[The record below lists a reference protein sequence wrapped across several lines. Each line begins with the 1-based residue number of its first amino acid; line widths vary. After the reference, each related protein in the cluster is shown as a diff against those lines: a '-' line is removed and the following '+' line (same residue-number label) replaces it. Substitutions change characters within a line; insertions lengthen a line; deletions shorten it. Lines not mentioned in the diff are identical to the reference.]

1 MKKDY
6 SIFFVPGII
15 LVGAV
20 MRIPFTTIPTVLS
33 DVADGLGVSV
43 NSLGIL
49 TSIPLI
55 MFAFCSSLAPRLAD
69 KFGLEK
75 LFTMVLVALFAG
87 SIMRVFNLPSL
98 YIGTMII
105 GISIAMMN
113 VLFPSIILAN
123 QPFRIGLLTTVYTI
137 AMGIAS
143 SVASSVAVP
152 IVKMTSW
159 KGLIVI
165 LSLLILIALV
175 VWFPNTFYNH
185 MTEKDE
191 HTHSASLWKNKAAI
205 ALLIFGGLQSL
216 LFYTG
221 MTWLPT
227 MASQAGVS
235 SEAAGILAS
244 IYSLM
249 SLPFSLTIPTLTTSL
264 SSKNRKIMLAI
275 VSICGIAGTGM
286 LLFQTSSFTYWL
298 IVNILI
304 GIAVSALFPY
314 LLVIFSM
321 KSHTPSQTA
330 QLSGMVQSGGYF
342 LPAFVPTLFG
352 FSFNLFGSWTVAALC
367 LFICTIVMTAALF
380 YTERFEKIQ

>member
-1 MKKDY
+1 MKKDN

-123 QPFRIGLLTTVYTI
+123 QPFRIGLLTTVYTT

-175 VWFPNTFYNH
+175 VWFPNTFHNH

-314 LLVIFSM
+314 MLVAFSM

-330 QLSGMVQSGGYF
+330 QLSGMVQSGGY
-342 LPAFVPTLFG
+342 LLAAFGPTLFG
-352 FSFNLFGSWTVAALC
+352 YSFDIFGSWTVAALC

-380 YTERFEKIQ
+380 YTERFEKIL

>member
-33 DVADGLGVSV
+33 YVADGLGVSV
-43 NSLGIL
+43 NSLGVL

-75 LFTMVLVALFAG
+75 LFTMVLIAMFIG
-87 SIMRVFNLPSL
+87 SSMRVLNLPSL

-123 QPFRIGLLTTVYTI
+123 QPFRIGLLTTIYTT
-137 AMGIAS
+137 AMGLSSSIA
-143 SVASSVAVP
+143 ASVAVP
-152 IVKMTSW
+152 IVKATSW
-159 KGLIVI
+159 KGLILI
-165 LSLLILIALV
+165 LSFLILVALA
-175 VWFPNTFYNH
+175 VWFPNTFHNH
-185 MTEKDE
+185 MTEQDE
-191 HTHSASLWKNKAAI
+191 EKRSSSLWKNKAAI
-205 ALLIFGGLQSL
+205 ALLVFGGLQSL

-227 MASQAGVS
+227 MASQAGLS

-244 IYSLM
+244 IYSLI
-249 SLPFSLTIPTLTTSL
+249 SLPFSLTIPTLTTNL

-275 VSICGIAGTGM
+275 VSACAIVGTGM
-286 LLFQTSSFTYWL
+286 LLFQTSSFAYWL
-298 IVNILI
+298 TVNILI

-314 LLVIFSM
+314 LLVTFSM

-342 LPAFVPTLFG
+342 LAAFGQTLFG

>member
-123 QPFRIGLLTTVYTI
+123 QPFRIGLLTTVYTT

-175 VWFPNTFYNH
+175 VWFPNTFHNH

-235 SEAAGILAS
+235 SEAVGILAS

-286 LLFQTSSFTYWL
+286 LLFQISSFTYWL

>member
-87 SIMRVFNLPSL
+87 SSMRVLNLPSL

-123 QPFRIGLLTTVYTI
+123 QPFRIGLLTTIYTT
-137 AMGIAS
+137 AMGLSS
-143 SVASSVAVP
+143 SVAASVAVP
-152 IVKMTSW
+152 IVKATSW
-159 KGLIVI
+159 KGLILI
-165 LSLLILIALV
+165 LSFLILVALA
-175 VWFPNTFYNH
+175 VWFPNTFHNH
-185 MTEKDE
+185 MTEQDE
-191 HTHSASLWKNKAAI
+191 EKCSISLWKNKAAI
-205 ALLIFGGLQSL
+205 ALLVFGGLQSL

-227 MASQAGVS
+227 MASQAGLS

-244 IYSLM
+244 IYSLI
-249 SLPFSLTIPTLTTSL
+249 SLPFSLTIPTLTTNF

-275 VSICGIAGTGM
+275 VSACAIVGTGM
-286 LLFQTSSFTYWL
+286 LLFQTSSFAYWL
-298 IVNILI
+298 TVNALI

-330 QLSGMVQSGGYF
+330 
-342 LPAFVPTLFG
+342 
-352 FSFNLFGSWTVAALC
+352 
-367 LFICTIVMTAALF
+367 
-380 YTERFEKIQ
+380 

>member
-123 QPFRIGLLTTVYTI
+123 QPFRIGLLTTVYTCLLY
-137 AMGIAS
+137 
-143 SVASSVAVP
+143 
-152 IVKMTSW
+152 TSD
-159 KGLIVI
+159 
-165 LSLLILIALV
+165 AA
-175 VWFPNTFYNH
+175 
-185 MTEKDE
+185 DE
-191 HTHSASLWKNKAAI
+191 
-205 ALLIFGGLQSL
+205 
-216 LFYTG
+216 
-221 MTWLPT
+221 
-227 MASQAGVS
+227 
-235 SEAAGILAS
+235 
-244 IYSLM
+244 
-249 SLPFSLTIPTLTTSL
+249 
-264 SSKNRKIMLAI
+264 
-275 VSICGIAGTGM
+275 
-286 LLFQTSSFTYWL
+286 
-298 IVNILI
+298 
-304 GIAVSALFPY
+304 
-314 LLVIFSM
+314 
-321 KSHTPSQTA
+321 
-330 QLSGMVQSGGYF
+330 
-342 LPAFVPTLFG
+342 
-352 FSFNLFGSWTVAALC
+352 
-367 LFICTIVMTAALF
+367 
-380 YTERFEKIQ
+380 

>member
-123 QPFRIGLLTTVYTI
+123 QPFRIGLLTTVYTT

-175 VWFPNTFYNH
+175 VWFPNTFHNH

-191 HTHSASLWKNKAAI
+191 HTHSASLWKNKEAI

-235 SEAAGILAS
+235 SEAVGILAS

-286 LLFQTSSFTYWL
+286 LLFQISSFTYWL

>member
-123 QPFRIGLLTTVYTI
+123 QPFRIGLLTTVYTT
-137 AMGIAS
+137 AMGI
-143 SVASSVAVP
+143 ASSVAVP

-175 VWFPNTFYNH
+175 VWFPNTFHNH

-227 MASQAGVS
+227 MASQAGLS

-244 IYSLM
+244 IYSLI
-249 SLPFSLTIPTLTTSL
+249 SLPFSLTIPTLTTNF

-275 VSICGIAGTGM
+275 VSACAIVGTGM
-286 LLFQTSSFTYWL
+286 LLFQTSSFAYWL
-298 IVNILI
+298 TVNALI

-342 LPAFVPTLFG
+342 LAAFGPTLFG

>member
-1 MKKDY
+1 MKKDN

-113 VLFPSIILAN
+113 VLFPSIILVN
-123 QPFRIGLLTTVYTI
+123 QPFRIGLLTTIYTT

-165 LSLLILIALV
+165 LSLLILIALA
-175 VWFPNTFYNH
+175 VWFPNTFHNH

-314 LLVIFSM
+314 MLVAFSM

-330 QLSGMVQSGGYF
+330 QLSGMVQSGGY
-342 LPAFVPTLFG
+342 LLAAFGPTLFG
-352 FSFNLFGSWTVAALC
+352 YSFDLFGSWTVAALC
-367 LFICTIVMTAALF
+367 LFVCTIVMTAALF
-380 YTERFEKIQ
+380 YTERFEKIL

>member
-123 QPFRIGLLTTVYTI
+123 QPFRIGLLTTVYII

-175 VWFPNTFYNH
+175 VWFPNTFHNH

>member
-15 LVGAV
+15 LVGTV

-175 VWFPNTFYNH
+175 VWFPNTFHNH

-380 YTERFEKIQ
+380 YTERFEKVQ

>member
-123 QPFRIGLLTTVYTI
+123 QPFRIGLLTTVYTT

-175 VWFPNTFYNH
+175 VWFPNTFHNH

-244 IYSLM
+244 IHSLM

-304 GIAVSALFPY
+304 DIAVSALFPY

>member
-123 QPFRIGLLTTVYTI
+123 QPFRIGLLTTVYTT

-175 VWFPNTFYNH
+175 VWFPNTFHNH

-191 HTHSASLWKNKAAI
+191 HIHSASLWKNKAAI

-235 SEAAGILAS
+235 SEAAEILAS

-304 GIAVSALFPY
+304 GIAVSAFFPY

>member
-1 MKKDY
+1 MKKDN

-123 QPFRIGLLTTVYTI
+123 QPFRIGLLTTVYTT

-175 VWFPNTFYNH
+175 VWFPNTFHNH

-314 LLVIFSM
+314 MLVAFSM

-330 QLSGMVQSGGYF
+330 QLSGMVQSGGY
-342 LPAFVPTLFG
+342 LLAAFGPTLFG
-352 FSFNLFGSWTVAALC
+352 YSFDLWFMDSSSTLPIHLYNCNDSSAILHR
-367 LFICTIVMTAALF
+367 TI
-380 YTERFEKIQ
+380 

>member
-33 DVADGLGVSV
+33 YVADGLGVSV
-43 NSLGIL
+43 NSLGVL

-75 LFTMVLVALFAG
+75 LFTMVLIAMFIG
-87 SIMRVFNLPSL
+87 SSMRVLNLPSL

-123 QPFRIGLLTTVYTI
+123 QPFRIGLLTTIYTT
-137 AMGIAS
+137 AMGLS
-143 SVASSVAVP
+143 SSVAVP
-152 IVKMTSW
+152 IVKATSW
-159 KGLIVI
+159 KGLILI
-165 LSLLILIALV
+165 LSFLILVALA
-175 VWFPNTFYNH
+175 VWFPNTFHNH
-185 MTEKDE
+185 VTEKDE
-191 HTHSASLWKNKAAI
+191 EKRLTSLWKNKAAI
-205 ALLIFGGLQSL
+205 ALLVFGGLQSL

-227 MASQAGVS
+227 MASQAGLS
-235 SEAAGILAS
+235 SEVAGILAS
-244 IYSLM
+244 IYSLI
-249 SLPFSLTIPTLTTSL
+249 SLPFSLTIPTLTTNL

-275 VSICGIAGTGM
+275 VSACAIVGTGM
-286 LLFQTSSFTYWL
+286 LLFQTSSFAYWL
-298 IVNILI
+298 TVNILI

-314 LLVIFSM
+314 LLVTFSM

-342 LPAFVPTLFG
+342 LAAFGPTFFG

>member
-123 QPFRIGLLTTVYTI
+123 QPFRIGLLTTVYTT

-175 VWFPNTFYNH
+175 VWFPNTFHNH

-314 LLVIFSM
+314 MLVAFSM

-330 QLSGMVQSGGYF
+330 QLSGMVQSGGY
-342 LPAFVPTLFG
+342 LLAAFGPTLFG
-352 FSFNLFGSWTVAALC
+352 YSFDLFGSWTVAALC
-367 LFICTIVMTAALF
+367 LFVCTIVMTAALF
-380 YTERFEKIQ
+380 YTERFEKIL

>member
-75 LFTMVLVALFAG
+75 LFTMVLVVLFAG

-123 QPFRIGLLTTVYTI
+123 QPFRIGLLTTVYTT
-137 AMGIAS
+137 AMGI
-143 SVASSVAVP
+143 ASSVAVP

-175 VWFPNTFYNH
+175 VWFPNTFHNH

-205 ALLIFGGLQSL
+205 ALLVFGGLQSL

-227 MASQAGVS
+227 MASQAGLS

-244 IYSLM
+244 IYSLI
-249 SLPFSLTIPTLTTSL
+249 SLPFSLTIPTLTTNL

-275 VSICGIAGTGM
+275 VSACAIVGTGM
-286 LLFQTSSFTYWL
+286 LLFQTSSFAYWL
-298 IVNILI
+298 TVNALI

-342 LPAFVPTLFG
+342 LAAFGPTLFG

>member
-1 MKKDY
+1 MKKDN

-123 QPFRIGLLTTVYTI
+123 QPFRIGLLTTVYTT

-175 VWFPNTFYNH
+175 VWFPNTFHNH

-314 LLVIFSM
+314 MLVAFSM

-330 QLSGMVQSGGYF
+330 QLSGMVQSGGY
-342 LPAFVPTLFG
+342 LLAAFGPTLFG
-352 FSFNLFGSWTVAALC
+352 YSFDLFGSWTVAALC
-367 LFICTIVMTAALF
+367 LFICTIVMTAALL
-380 YTERFEKIQ
+380 YTERFEKIL

>member
-6 SIFFVPGII
+6 SIFFVLGLI

-33 DVADGLGVSV
+33 YVADSLGVSV
-43 NSLGIL
+43 NSLGVL

-75 LFTMVLVALFAG
+75 LFTMVLVAMFIG
-87 SIMRVFNLPSL
+87 SSMRVLNLPSL
-98 YIGTMII
+98 YIG
-105 GISIAMMN
+105 
-113 VLFPSIILAN
+113 
-123 QPFRIGLLTTVYTI
+123 LLTTIYTT
-137 AMGIAS
+137 AMGLSS
-143 SVASSVAVP
+143 SVAASVAVP
-152 IVKMTSW
+152 IVKATSW
-159 KGLIVI
+159 KGLILI
-165 LSLLILIALV
+165 LSFLILVALA
-175 VWFPNTFYNH
+175 VWFPNTFHNH
-185 MTEKDE
+185 MTEQDE
-191 HTHSASLWKNKAAI
+191 EKCSISLWKNKAAI
-205 ALLIFGGLQSL
+205 ALLVFGGLQSL

-227 MASQAGVS
+227 MASQAGLS

-244 IYSLM
+244 IYSLI
-249 SLPFSLTIPTLTTSL
+249 SLPFSLTIPTLTTNL

-275 VSICGIAGTGM
+275 VSACAIVGTGM
-286 LLFQTSSFTYWL
+286 LLFQTSSFAYWL
-298 IVNILI
+298 TVNALI

-314 LLVIFSM
+314 LLVTFSM

-342 LPAFVPTLFG
+342 LAAFGPTLFG
-352 FSFNLFGSWTVAALC
+352 FSFNLFGSWTVVVHLYNC
-367 LFICTIVMTAALF
+367 DDSSFVLHRTL
-380 YTERFEKIQ
+380 

>member
-123 QPFRIGLLTTVYTI
+123 QPFRIGLLTTVYTT

-175 VWFPNTFYNH
+175 VWFPNTFHNH

-235 SEAAGILAS
+235 SEAAEILAS

-304 GIAVSALFPY
+304 GIAVSAFFPY

>member
-1 MKKDY
+1 
-6 SIFFVPGII
+6 
-15 LVGAV
+15 
-20 MRIPFTTIPTVLS
+20 
-33 DVADGLGVSV
+33 
-43 NSLGIL
+43 
-49 TSIPLI
+49 
-55 MFAFCSSLAPRLAD
+55 
-69 KFGLEK
+69 
-75 LFTMVLVALFAG
+75 VLVALFAG

-123 QPFRIGLLTTVYTI
+123 QPFRIGLLTTVYTT

-165 LSLLILIALV
+165 LSLLILIALA
-175 VWFPNTFYNH
+175 VWFPNTFHNH

-314 LLVIFSM
+314 MLVAFSM

-330 QLSGMVQSGGYF
+330 QLSGMVQSGGY
-342 LPAFVPTLFG
+342 LLAAFGPTLFG
-352 FSFNLFGSWTVAALC
+352 YSFDLFGSWTVAALC

-380 YTERFEKIQ
+380 YTERFEKIL

>member
-1 MKKDY
+1 MKKDN

-123 QPFRIGLLTTVYTI
+123 QPFRIGLLTTIYTT

-165 LSLLILIALV
+165 LSLLILIALA
-175 VWFPNTFYNH
+175 VWFPNTFHNH

-264 SSKNRKIMLAI
+264 SSKNRKIILAI

-314 LLVIFSM
+314 MLVAFSM

-330 QLSGMVQSGGYF
+330 QLSGMVQSGGY
-342 LPAFVPTLFG
+342 LLAAFGPTLFG
-352 FSFNLFGSWTVAALC
+352 YSFDLFGSWTVAALC
-367 LFICTIVMTAALF
+367 LFVCTIVMTAALF
-380 YTERFEKIQ
+380 YTERFEKIL

>member
-1 MKKDY
+1 MKKDN

-123 QPFRIGLLTTVYTI
+123 QPFRIGLLTTVYTT

-165 LSLLILIALV
+165 LSLLIVIALV
-175 VWFPNTFYNH
+175 VWFPNTFHNH

-227 MASQAGVS
+227 MASQSGVS

-314 LLVIFSM
+314 MLVAFSM

-330 QLSGMVQSGGYF
+330 QLSGMVQSGGY
-342 LPAFVPTLFG
+342 LLAAFGPTLFG
-352 FSFNLFGSWTVAALC
+352 YSFDLFGSWTVAALC

-380 YTERFEKIQ
+380 YTERFEKIL

>member
-1 MKKDY
+1 MKKDN

-123 QPFRIGLLTTVYTI
+123 QPFRIGLLTTVYTT

-165 LSLLILIALV
+165 LSLLILIALA
-175 VWFPNTFYNH
+175 VWFPNTFHNH

-227 MASQAGVS
+227 MASQSGVS

-314 LLVIFSM
+314 MLVAFSM

-330 QLSGMVQSGGYF
+330 QLSGMVQSGGY
-342 LPAFVPTLFG
+342 LLAAFGPTLFG
-352 FSFNLFGSWTVAALC
+352 YSFDLFGSWTVAALC
-367 LFICTIVMTAALF
+367 LFICTIVMTAAD
-380 YTERFEKIQ
+380 RKSVV

>member
-1 MKKDY
+1 MKKDN

-49 TSIPLI
+49 TSIPLF

-123 QPFRIGLLTTVYTI
+123 QPFRIGLLTTVYTT

-165 LSLLILIALV
+165 LSLLILIALA
-175 VWFPNTFYNH
+175 VWFPNTFHNH

-314 LLVIFSM
+314 MLVAFSM

-330 QLSGMVQSGGYF
+330 QLSGMVQSGGY
-342 LPAFVPTLFG
+342 LLAAFGPTLFG
-352 FSFNLFGSWTVAALC
+352 YSFDLFGSWTVAALC

-380 YTERFEKIQ
+380 YTERFEKIL

>member
-69 KFGLEK
+69 KFELEK

-175 VWFPNTFYNH
+175 VWFPNTFHNH

>member
-1 MKKDY
+1 MKKDN

-123 QPFRIGLLTTVYTI
+123 QPFRIGLLTTVYTT

-175 VWFPNTFYNH
+175 VWFPNTFHNH

-227 MASQAGVS
+227 MASQSGVS

-314 LLVIFSM
+314 MLVAFSM

-330 QLSGMVQSGGYF
+330 QLSGMVQSGGY
-342 LPAFVPTLFG
+342 LLAAFGPTLFG
-352 FSFNLFGSWTVAALC
+352 YSFDLFGSWTVAALC

-380 YTERFEKIQ
+380 YTERFEKIL

>member
-1 MKKDY
+1 MKKDN

-123 QPFRIGLLTTVYTI
+123 QPFRIGLLTTVYTT

-175 VWFPNTFYNH
+175 VWFPNTFHNH

-314 LLVIFSM
+314 MLVAFSM

-330 QLSGMVQSGGYF
+330 QLSGMVQSGGY
-342 LPAFVPTLFG
+342 LLAAFGPTLFG
-352 FSFNLFGSWTVAALC
+352 YSFDLFGSWTVAALC

-380 YTERFEKIQ
+380 YTERFEKIL

>member
-1 MKKDY
+1 MKKDN

-123 QPFRIGLLTTVYTI
+123 QPCRIGLLTTIYTT

-165 LSLLILIALV
+165 LSLLILIALA
-175 VWFPNTFYNH
+175 VWFPNTFHNH

-205 ALLIFGGLQSL
+205 SLLIFGGLQSL

-314 LLVIFSM
+314 MLVAFSM

-330 QLSGMVQSGGYF
+330 QLSGMVQSGGY
-342 LPAFVPTLFG
+342 LLAAFGPTLFG
-352 FSFNLFGSWTVAALC
+352 YSFDLFGSWTVAALC
-367 LFICTIVMTAALF
+367 LFVCTIVMTAALF
-380 YTERFEKIQ
+380 YTERFEKIL

>member
-123 QPFRIGLLTTVYTI
+123 QPFRIGLLTTVYTT

-143 SVASSVAVP
+143 SVAVS

-175 VWFPNTFYNH
+175 VWFPNTFHNH

-298 IVNILI
+298 TVNALI

-342 LPAFVPTLFG
+342 LAAFGPTLFG

>member
-1 MKKDY
+1 MKKDN

-123 QPFRIGLLTTVYTI
+123 QPFRIGLLTTVYTT

-175 VWFPNTFYNH
+175 VWFPNTFHNH

-191 HTHSASLWKNKAAI
+191 HTHSASLWKNQAAI

-314 LLVIFSM
+314 MLVAFSM

-330 QLSGMVQSGGYF
+330 QLSGMVQSGGY
-342 LPAFVPTLFG
+342 LLAAFGPTLFG
-352 FSFNLFGSWTVAALC
+352 YSFDLFGSWTVAALC

-380 YTERFEKIQ
+380 YTERFEKIL

>member
-123 QPFRIGLLTTVYTI
+123 QPFRIGLLTTVYTT

-175 VWFPNTFYNH
+175 VWFPNTFHNH

-191 HTHSASLWKNKAAI
+191 HIHSASLWKNKAAI

-235 SEAAGILAS
+235 SEAAEILAS

-304 GIAVSALFPY
+304 GIAVSAFFPY

-330 QLSGMVQSGGYF
+330 RQFYRQS
-342 LPAFVPTLFG
+342 
-352 FSFNLFGSWTVAALC
+352 
-367 LFICTIVMTAALF
+367 
-380 YTERFEKIQ
+380 

>member
-123 QPFRIGLLTTVYTI
+123 QPFRIGLLTTVYTT

-175 VWFPNTFYNH
+175 VWFPNTFHNH

-235 SEAAGILAS
+235 SEAVGILAS

-286 LLFQTSSFTYWL
+286 LLFQISSFTYWL
-298 IVNILI
+298 IVNVLI

>member
-1 MKKDY
+1 
-6 SIFFVPGII
+6 
-15 LVGAV
+15 
-20 MRIPFTTIPTVLS
+20 
-33 DVADGLGVSV
+33 
-43 NSLGIL
+43 
-49 TSIPLI
+49 

-123 QPFRIGLLTTVYTI
+123 QPFRIGLLTTVYTT

-175 VWFPNTFYNH
+175 VWFPNTFHNH

-191 HTHSASLWKNKAAI
+191 HTHSASLWKNKARYRTSCLWWFAI
-205 ALLIFGGLQSL
+205 
-216 LFYTG
+216 
-221 MTWLPT
+221 
-227 MASQAGVS
+227 
-235 SEAAGILAS
+235 
-244 IYSLM
+244 
-249 SLPFSLTIPTLTTSL
+249 
-264 SSKNRKIMLAI
+264 
-275 VSICGIAGTGM
+275 
-286 LLFQTSSFTYWL
+286 SSFL
-298 IVNILI
+298 HRND
-304 GIAVSALFPY
+304 
-314 LLVIFSM
+314 
-321 KSHTPSQTA
+321 
-330 QLSGMVQSGGYF
+330 MVANNG
-342 LPAFVPTLFG
+342 
-352 FSFNLFGSWTVAALC
+352 
-367 LFICTIVMTAALF
+367 
-380 YTERFEKIQ
+380 

>member
-1 MKKDY
+1 MKKDN

-33 DVADGLGVSV
+33 DVADGLGISV

-123 QPFRIGLLTTVYTI
+123 QPFRIGLLTTVYTT

-175 VWFPNTFYNH
+175 VWFPNTFHNH

-264 SSKNRKIMLAI
+264 SSKNRKIMLTI

-314 LLVIFSM
+314 MLVAFSM

-330 QLSGMVQSGGYF
+330 QLSGMVQSGGY
-342 LPAFVPTLFG
+342 LLAAFGPTLFG
-352 FSFNLFGSWTVAALC
+352 YSFDLFGSWTVAALC

-380 YTERFEKIQ
+380 YTERFEKIL

>member
-1 MKKDY
+1 MKKDN

-123 QPFRIGLLTTVYTI
+123 QPFRIGLLTTVYTT

-165 LSLLILIALV
+165 LSLLILIALA
-175 VWFPNTFYNH
+175 VWFPNTFHNH

-227 MASQAGVS
+227 MASQSGVS

-314 LLVIFSM
+314 MLVAFSM

-330 QLSGMVQSGGYF
+330 QLSGMVQSGGY
-342 LPAFVPTLFG
+342 LLAAFGPTLFG
-352 FSFNLFGSWTVAALC
+352 YSFDLFGSWTVAALC
-367 LFICTIVMTAALF
+367 LFICTIVMTD
-380 YTERFEKIQ
+380 RKSVV

>member
-1 MKKDY
+1 MKKDN

-123 QPFRIGLLTTVYTI
+123 QPFRIGLLTTVYTT

-175 VWFPNTFYNH
+175 VWFPNTFHNH

-227 MASQAGVS
+227 MASQSGVS

-314 LLVIFSM
+314 MLVAFSM

-330 QLSGMVQSGGYF
+330 QLSGMVQSGGY
-342 LPAFVPTLFG
+342 LLAAFGPTLFG
-352 FSFNLFGSWTVAALC
+352 YSFDLFGSWIVAALC

-380 YTERFEKIQ
+380 YTERFEKIL